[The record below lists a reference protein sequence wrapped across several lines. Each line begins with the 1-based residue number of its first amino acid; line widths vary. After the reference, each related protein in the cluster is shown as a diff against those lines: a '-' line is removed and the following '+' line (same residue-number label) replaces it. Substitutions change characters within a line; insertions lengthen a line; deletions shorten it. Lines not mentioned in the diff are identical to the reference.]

1 MSIEDFTMY
10 DEWNQYRHAL
20 AEQPPVVAP
29 RQVVLAGWGARF
41 GAFVIDS
48 ILLSI
53 PMMFF
58 VWSEFK
64 PLLETYVASASVD
77 PATGQVDQTAFQQY
91 MSGIMALNLKM
102 TLVFVALAT
111 VYYVVCHG
119 SMAQSLGKML
129 VGIRLI
135 RKDGG
140 DPTWGNAIRRAL
152 VNPIVQVVP
161 VVGGFVMLL
170 NGLWP
175 LWDDNNQSLADK
187 AGGTLVVRD

>member
-29 RQVVLAGWGARF
+29 RKVVLAGWAARF
-41 GAFVIDS
+41 GAYLIDS
-48 ILLSI
+48 ILLGI

-64 PLLETYVASASVD
+64 PLLDTYIASASVD
-77 PATGQVDQTAFQQY
+77 PATGQVDQAAFQQY
-91 MSGIMALNLKM
+91 MAGMMSLNLKM

-111 VYYVVCHG
+111 VYYVACHG
-119 SMAQSLGKML
+119 SMGQSLGKML

-135 RKDGG
+135 RRDGG
-140 DPTWGNAIRRAL
+140 DPTWGDAIRRAL

-161 VVGGFVMLL
+161 VIGGFVMLL

-187 AGGTLVVRD
+187 VGGTLVVRD

>member
-20 AEQPPVVAP
+20 AEQPPAVAP

-41 GAFVIDS
+41 GAYLIDS
-48 ILLSI
+48 FLLGI

-64 PLLETYVASASVD
+64 PLLDTYVASAAVD

-91 MSGIMALNLKM
+91 VSGMMALNLKM

-111 VYYVVCHG
+111 VYYVACHG
-119 SMAQSLGKML
+119 SMGQSLGKML

-135 RKDGG
+135 RKDGE
-140 DPTWGNAIRRAL
+140 DPTWGDAVKRSL
-152 VNPIVQVVP
+152 VNPIVQIVP
-161 VVGGFVMLL
+161 VIGGLAMLL

-175 LWDDNNQSLADK
+175 LWDDHNQSLADK
-187 AGGTLVVRD
+187 VAGTLVVKD

>member
-1 MSIEDFTMY
+1 MSIEEFTMY

-41 GAFVIDS
+41 GAYLIDS
-48 ILLSI
+48 ILLAI

-64 PLLETYVASASVD
+64 PLLDTYAASASFD

-91 MSGIMALNLKM
+91 ISGMMALNLKM

-111 VYYVVCHG
+111 VYYVACHG
-119 SMAQSLGKML
+119 SMGQSLGKML

-135 RKDGG
+135 RKDGE
-140 DPTWGNAIRRAL
+140 DPTWGDAIKRSL

-161 VVGGFVMLL
+161 VIGGFVMLL

-187 AGGTLVVRD
+187 VGGTLVVRD